1 MKNLAV
7 VQKPESPGL
16 AHYENNVITLFSQLD
31 AFKLASVRALKL
43 KTLKQEN
50 SNAYWISI
58 QHLQI
63 DEHNVQIFWDGAR
76 AMTL

>member
-1 MKNLAV
+1 LKNLAV

-50 SNAYWISI
+50 SNAY
-58 QHLQI
+58 
-63 DEHNVQIFWDGAR
+63 
-76 AMTL
+76 